1 MKLGLIG
8 HNIATS
14 QAPDIH
20 KRLGEL
26 FGVSISYELFD
37 VKSKKESYLSD
48 LVKEL
53 KISGFS
59 LSLIHI

>member
-26 FGVSISYELFD
+26 FGVSVSYELFD
-37 VKSKKESYLSD
+37 LKSKKESYLSD
-48 LVKEL
+48 LIK
-53 KISGFS
+53 S
-59 LSLIHI
+59 